1 MVFWF
6 FAAAAAAIVLGG
18 GGGSGSS
25 KTSSSSG
32 TNNNNEGNSGS
43 GYWDETIV
51 EQDLGY
57 EDIPIIKP
65 SFVAF
70 KFTGLRPNTPHW
82 IFFDG
87 TQVND
92 FVNTSYGLTDIAE
105 GANRETFNNPGDQFI
120 DATGFP
126 TSLGGPST
134 GPFNSNASGEIEGM
148 LYIQS
153 NTTTSFPVGRRVLT
167 AIDIS
172 TLNVGNALSYAEVEV
187 AFEGSYELY
196 YEDITKTWVP
206 TSSSSSSSSS
216 SGRDDSRPS
225 STSTDNDNG
234 GSNKGTTAVIHA
246 TTGDYT
252 ADDLNAQG
260 DPKSTISSYAPNG
273 VANYGGGGWSPGAY
287 GNAGEYGLTRGY
299 AGSGSTS
306 QQNVGDWGC
315 FVASTQIEMADGT
328 TKAIADLRLGDHT
341 RGGFVQGL
349 HVYGGAPLYEY
360 HGVQVSGT
368 HYVIENGQAIMVK
381 DTEDAI
387 KVPDVKGLY
396 TIDTSEKRIY
406 ANGVE
411 FADHN
416 ADGVIIEFFNNIFK
430 DNPSVIPEN
439 VNFNARLMEQIEMQ
453 VANATL

>member
-1 MVFWF
+1 MPFWF
-6 FAAAAAAIVLGG
+6 FAAAVAAAVVGSSG
-18 GGGSGSS
+18 GGGST

-32 TNNNNEGNSGS
+32 SNNNNNGNSGS
-43 GYWDETIV
+43 GYWNETTV
-51 EQDLGY
+51 EQDMGY

-87 TQVND
+87 TEVNT

-105 GANRETFNNPGDQFI
+105 GANRDTFNNPGDQFI

-126 TSLGGPST
+126 SSLGGPST
-134 GPFNSNASGEIEGM
+134 GPFNSNAAGEIEGM

-172 TLNVGNALSYAEVEV
+172 ALNVENALSYAEVEV

-196 YEDITKTWVP
+196 YEDITRTWVA
-206 TSSSSSSSSS
+206 TSNSSSS
-216 SGRDDSRPS
+216 SGG
-225 STSTDNDNG
+225 DNDNG
-234 GSNKGTTAVIHA
+234 NYSPTSTANTNSSTSQGNTNEV
-246 TTGDYT
+246 DEF
-252 ADDLNAQG
+252 NSQG
-260 DPKSTISSYAPNG
+260 DRNSTISSYAPDG
-273 VANYGGGGWSPGAY
+273 LDNYGGGTDFSGY
-287 GNAGEYGLTRGY
+287 GDASDYGLGD
-299 AGSGSTS
+299 GSYGGTGST
-306 QQNVGDWGC
+306 NGPANGDYGYGGDWGC

-349 HVYGGAPLYEY
+349 HVYGGAPLYDY
-360 HGVQVSGT
+360 HGVKVSGT
-368 HYVIENGQAIMVK
+368 HYVIEDGQAIMVK
-381 DTEDAI
+381 DTEVAVKI
-387 KVPDVKGLY
+387 QDVKGLY
-396 TIDTSEKRIY
+396 TVDTSERRIY

-416 ADGVIIEFFNNIFK
+416 ADGVIVDFFNNIFK
-430 DNPSVIPEN
+430 DNPSAIPEH
-439 VNFNARLMEQIEMQ
+439 VNFNARLAEQIEMQ